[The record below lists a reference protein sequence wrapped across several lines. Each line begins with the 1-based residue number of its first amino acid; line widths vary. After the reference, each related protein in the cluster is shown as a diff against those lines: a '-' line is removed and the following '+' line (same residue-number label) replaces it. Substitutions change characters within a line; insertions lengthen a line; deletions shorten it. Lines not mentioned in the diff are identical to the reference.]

1 MDTVPFGPVFPDIPV
16 VSYLGEGKI
25 QQFLTLMKEPEV
37 SSFFQV
43 YIQNI
48 VDKLLPTAVEKV
60 LADPDS
66 PMLRFAV
73 ENVLATSDLR
83 VLKRLAVLET
93 DLGHNDIDF
102 KDEDRVQTIPEQLS
116 ILAERIE
123 AITSDHRRTR
133 ERGHRKASHQS

>member
-1 MDTVPFGPVFPDIPV
+1 
-16 VSYLGEGKI
+16 
-25 QQFLTLMKEPEV
+25 MKEPEV

-102 KDEDRVQTIPEQLS
+102 KDEDRVQTIPNNFPYLLKE
-116 ILAERIE
+116 
-123 AITSDHRRTR
+123 
-133 ERGHRKASHQS
+133 